1 MPGNPQRND
10 QGGQP
15 EGDEDVENAAA
26 DHAADG
32 DVGIVRQCRLQAD
45 RHLRCAAAEG
55 DDGQADDQRAYV
67 QPRGNAY
74 GGAHHQF
81 GADNQQEQS
90 AEQFDH
96 ADQG

>member
-1 MPGNPQRND
+1 MR
-10 QGGQP
+10 QG
-15 EGDEDVENAAA
+15 
-26 DHAADG
+26 
-32 DVGIVRQCRLQAD
+32 RLQAD
-45 RHLRCAAAEG
+45 RHLRRAAAEG
-55 DDGQADDQRAYV
+55 DDGQADDQRSYV
-67 QPRGNAY
+67 QPRGDAY